1 MRFEVSSSDLLKHL
15 NIAAGA
21 IGSNPV
27 IPVME
32 DFLFD
37 IKQNN
42 LTITTTNLETTII
55 TSLDVISEQDGIIA
69 IPAKMLLETIKAL
82 PEQPVT
88 FTVDE
93 ETNGITILSSFGK
106 YKLSGDAPDD
116 FPTPPSESDT
126 ETLTLRSKKLLKGIS
141 NTLFATSN
149 DDIRL
154 AMTGVFFQI
163 DFNKMN
169 IVATDAH
176 KLVKYTVGNLAT
188 DIAASFIVPK
198 KGLMLVKNIL
208 TEDQEVQIS
217 FNKTNVFFNMGKT
230 MIACRLIDAKYPDY
244 NAVIPVENPNIVTIN
259 RKDFLN
265 SLKRTAI
272 YANKSTYQIVLN
284 IAESSMTVSAQ
295 DLDFSNEATEQLSC
309 EFNADPMIIGFNGK
323 FLLEMLT
330 VLESDEVKLM
340 LSTPNRAGLIVPAEE
355 DSDEVLLM
363 LLMPVMTTQSYV

>member
-1 MRFEVSSSDLLKHL
+1 
-15 NIAAGA
+15 
-21 IGSNPV
+21 
-27 IPVME
+27 
-32 DFLFD
+32 
-37 IKQNN
+37 
-42 LTITTTNLETTII
+42 
-55 TSLDVISEQDGIIA
+55 
-69 IPAKMLLETIKAL
+69 
-82 PEQPVT
+82 
-88 FTVDE
+88 
-93 ETNGITILSSFGK
+93 
-106 YKLSGDAPDD
+106 
-116 FPTPPSESDT
+116 
-126 ETLTLRSKKLLKGIS
+126 LKGIS

-169 IVATDAH
+169 IVSTDAH

-208 TEDQEVQIS
+208 TEDEEVQIS

-230 MIACRLIDAKYPDY
+230 MIACRLIDSKYPDY

-309 EFNADPMIIGFNGK
+309 EFNADPMVIGFNGK

-363 LLMPVMTTQSYV
+363 LLMPVMTMQSYV

>member
-1 MRFEVSSSDLLKHL
+1 MKFEISSSELLKHL

-42 LTITTTNLETTII
+42 LTITTTNLETTIT
-55 TSLDVISEQDGIIA
+55 TSMEIISEKDGKIA
-69 IPAKMLLETIKAL
+69 IPAKILLETVKAL
-82 PEQPVT
+82 PEQPIT

-106 YKLSGDAPDD
+106 YKLSGDSPDD
-116 FPTPPSESDT
+116 FPLPPSDADT
-126 ETLTLRSKKLLKGIS
+126 ETITIKSKKVLKGIT

-154 AMTGVFFQI
+154 AMTGVLFQI
-163 DFNKMN
+163 DFNKLHV
-169 IVATDAH
+169 VATDAH
-176 KLVKYTVGNLAT
+176 KLVKYTVGNLKT
-188 DIAASFIVPK
+188 DIAASFILPK
-198 KGLMLVKNIL
+198 KGLMLVKNSL
-208 TEDQEVQIS
+208 MEEEDVQIS

-230 MIACRLIDAKYPDY
+230 KVSCRLIDAKYPDY

-265 SLKRTAI
+265 SLKRIAI

-284 IAESSMTVSAQ
+284 ISEGSMTVSAQ

-309 EFNADPMIIGFNGK
+309 EFNFEPMTIGFNGK
-323 FLLEMLT
+323 FLLEILS
-330 VLESDEVKLM
+330 VLESDEVKLL
-340 LSTPNRAGLIVPAEE
+340 LSVPTRAGLIVPAEE
-355 DSDEVLLM
+355 DSDEVLVM
-363 LLMPVMTTQSYV
+363 LLMPVMTTNSY

>member
-1 MRFEVSSSDLLKHL
+1 MKFEVSSSELLKHL

-32 DFLFD
+32 DFLFE
-37 IKQNN
+37 IKQNI

-55 TSLDVISEQDGIIA
+55 TSLEIISEQDGIIA
-69 IPAKMLLETIKAL
+69 IPAKMLLETVKAL
-82 PEQPVT
+82 PEQPIT

-106 YKLSGDAPDD
+106 YKLAGDAPDD
-116 FPTPPSESDT
+116 FPTPPSDIETES
-126 ETLTLRSKKLLKGIS
+126 LTLKSKKILKGIT
-141 NTLFATSN
+141 NTIFATSN

-163 DFNKMN
+163 DFNKIN

-176 KLVKYTVGNLAT
+176 KLVKYTVSNLQT
-188 DIAASFIVPK
+188 DITASFIVPK
-198 KGLMLVKNIL
+198 KGLMLVKNTL
-208 TEDQEVQIS
+208 NEEEEVKVS

-244 NAVIPVENPNIVTIN
+244 NTVIPVENPNIVTIN

-272 YANKSTYQIVLN
+272 YANKSTYQIVLS
-284 IAESSMTVSAQ
+284 IAEGSMTVSAQ
-295 DLDFSNEATEQLSC
+295 DLDFSNEAMEQLSC
-309 EFNADPMIIGFNGK
+309 EFNSEPITIGFNGK
-323 FLLEMLT
+323 FLLEILT
-330 VLESDEVKLM
+330 VLESEEVKLM
-340 LSTPNRAGLIVPAEE
+340 LSTPTRAGLIVPAEE
-355 DSDEVLLM
+355 ESDEVLVM
-363 LLMPVMTTQSYV
+363 LLMPVMTTQSY